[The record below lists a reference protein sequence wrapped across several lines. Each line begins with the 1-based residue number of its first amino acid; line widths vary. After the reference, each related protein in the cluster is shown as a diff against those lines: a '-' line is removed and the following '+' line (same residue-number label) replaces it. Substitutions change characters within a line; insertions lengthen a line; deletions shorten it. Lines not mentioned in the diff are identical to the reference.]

1 MPSNEKLH
9 RAKKQKNDEFYTQYA
24 DIEKEMNAYI
34 EYNPDVFRDKT
45 ILLPCDDPEWSN
57 FTKYF
62 AQNFERFGIK
72 KLIST
77 SYAANSKPKEIPY
90 QPTLFETE
98 SPNFDK
104 KKTRSHGK
112 IFILERDTNKD
123 KKIDINDLEWNYL
136 KGDGDFRSKEVTKLR
151 DEADFIITN
160 PPFSLF
166 REFFDWVI
174 KSGKKFCIIGNLN
187 SVTYKEVFPCI
198 KQNQM
203 WMGATCFNGGAT
215 YFIADPALYEPEKMS
230 NQKHAYIKDGKFYW
244 RVNGIRW
251 LTDIDHG
258 RRHQPIPLMTMGD
271 NIKFSKH
278 KEIRNNDYK
287 EYDNYDALEVPH
299 VDAIPSDYFG
309 LMGVPISYLDKHC
322 PEQFGIV
329 GCSDNGLVDSKYK
342 KPHFKRH
349 NEPYLGGKKVYKR
362 IFIKHEE
369 QHNENN
375 S

>member
-77 SYAANSKPKEIPY
+77 SYAADSKPKEIPY

-98 SPNFDK
+98 SPKFDK

-123 KKIDINDLEWNYL
+123 KKINIDDLEWRYL
-136 KGDGDFRSKEVTKLR
+136 KGDGDFRSPEIKKLR
-151 DEADFIITN
+151 DKADIIITN

-166 REFFDWVI
+166 REFVSWI
-174 KSGKKFCIIGNLN
+174 KEANKSFIIIGSDNN
-187 SVTYKEVFPCI
+187 ISYKEFFSFFMKNEVWKGVNHVKDFLEPDGSI
-198 KQNQM
+198 KHFGNIS
-203 WMGATCFNGGAT
+203 WF
-215 YFIADPALYEPEKMS
+215 S
-230 NQKHAYIKDGKFYW
+230 NIE
-244 RVNGIRW
+244 
-251 LTDIDHG
+251 HG
-258 RRHQPIPLMTMGD
+258 RRHNFLSLMTITD
-271 NIKFSKH
+271 NLRFNKRLLKILDEKYQTS
-278 KEIRNNDYK
+278 
-287 EYDNYDALEVPH
+287 EYPILDNYDAIEVPI
-299 VDAIPSDYFG
+299 VSAIPSDYFG
-309 LMGVPISYLDKHC
+309 NMAVPMSFLDYYNPDQFSVLGIEDRGNQYGLTTKIYTKNDAKNYSDLNRRGAILVGDKLISTF
-322 PEQFGIV
+322 P
-329 GCSDNGLVDSKYK
+329 
-342 KPHFKRH
+342 
-349 NEPYLGGKKVYKR
+349 R
-362 IFIKHEE
+362 ILIKHKE

-375 S
+375 A

>member
-9 RAKKQKNDEFYTQYA
+9 RAKKQKNDEFFTQYV

-77 SYAANSKPKEIPY
+77 SYAADSKPKEIPY

-123 KKIDINDLEWNYL
+123 KKININDLEWSYL
-136 KGDGDFRSKEVTKLR
+136 KGDGDFRSKEVTRLR

-166 REFFDWVI
+166 REFFDWI
-174 KSGKKFCIIGNLN
+174 IRSGKKFAMISNKNC
-187 SVTYKEVFPCI
+187 VTFKEVFPLI
-198 KQNQM
+198 MGNKIWSGREKWAGGM
-203 WMGATCFNGGAT
+203 WFFTSDNSDDYDKEF
-215 YFIADPALYEPEKMS
+215 E
-230 NQKHAYIKDGKFYW
+230 GKKYKNVPSIW
-244 RVNGIRW
+244 ITN
-251 LTDIDHG
+251 TDHG
-258 RRHQPIPLMTMGD
+258 RRHQPIPLMTMED

-299 VDAIPSDYFG
+299 VDAIPSDYSG

-322 PEQFGIV
+322 PEQFGII

-349 NEPYLGGKKVYKR
+349 NEPYLDGKKVYKR
-362 IFIKHEE
+362 IFIKHKE
-369 QHNENN
+369 QDNENN
-375 S
+375 A